1 MEEQDIQDVLHMLD
15 KADISKT
22 CETFIMCE
30 DQIWNMCSGIADMA
44 QKTEVNNLVLICH

>member
-30 DQIWNMCSGIADMA
+30 DQI
-44 QKTEVNNLVLICH
+44 